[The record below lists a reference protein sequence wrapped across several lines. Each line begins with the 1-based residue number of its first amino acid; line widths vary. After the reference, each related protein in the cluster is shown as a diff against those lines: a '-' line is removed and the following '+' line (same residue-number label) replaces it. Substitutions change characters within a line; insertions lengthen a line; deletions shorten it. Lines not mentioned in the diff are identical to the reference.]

1 MTGKRGGLEPAARK
15 LVLCVLFGSALFVLW
30 SCQEGGRQI
39 SPVAPIPTA
48 TSDPTEAQLL
58 AELQKKWENPQVH
71 YELARLYHKAQN
83 WLKAE
88 DYYNNAIGFDPANRA
103 AQAGLVKL
111 YLDRGDPTK
120 AEQFANSYIHQA
132 ASASARETLRLG
144 WEFRQLNLDDYALR
158 CFRQA
163 LDADPNSFEAN
174 KQIGF
179 YYRDKGDTAK
189 AKQYLLRSFEL
200 NPRQPDVAGALG
212 KMGVVVE
219 LPPEPAAPIP
229 GKPK

>member
-1 MTGKRGGLEPAARK
+1 MTGKRAGLELAARR
-15 LVLCVLFGSALFVLW
+15 LILCMLLGSVLFVLG
-30 SCQEGGRQI
+30 SCEGAGTK
-39 SPVAPIPTA
+39 PNNPAPLQTA

-58 AELQKKWENPQVH
+58 AELGKKYQNPQVH
-71 YELARLYHKAQN
+71 YELARLYHKSQN

-88 DYYNNAIGFDPANRA
+88 DYYKNALGFDPAHKG
-103 AQAGLVKL
+103 AQAGFVKL
-111 YLDRGDPTK
+111 FIDRGEAGK
-120 AEQFANSYIHQA
+120 AEQMANAYIRQA
-132 ASASARETLRLG
+132 APWVRETLRLG

-163 LDADPNSFEAN
+163 VDADPNSFEAN

-179 YYRDKGDTAK
+179 FYRDKGDTAK

-212 KMGVVVE
+212 KLGVVVE
-219 LPPEPAAPIP
+219 LPPEPPETVPA
-229 GKPK
+229 KPK